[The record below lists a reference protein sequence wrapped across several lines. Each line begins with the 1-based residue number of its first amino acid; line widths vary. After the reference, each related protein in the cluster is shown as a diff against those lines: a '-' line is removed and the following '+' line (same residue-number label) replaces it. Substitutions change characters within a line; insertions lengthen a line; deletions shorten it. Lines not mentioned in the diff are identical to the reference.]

1 MLVTDSGL
9 ISERNVIWESL
20 GDVDQS
26 SSEFFNGNFNKP
38 TIEENRILL
47 QDADPIDN
55 HTDLE

>member
-9 ISERNVIWESL
+9 VSERNVIWESL

-26 SSEFFNGNFNKP
+26 SSEFFNGNFEKP

-47 QDADPIDN
+47 ENTGP
-55 HTDLE
+55 HTTDLE

>member
-9 ISERNVIWESL
+9 VSERNVIWESL

-26 SSEFFNGNFNKP
+26 SSAFFNGNFNEP
-38 TIEENRILL
+38 AIEENRVLL
-47 QDADPIDN
+47 QDANPTGN